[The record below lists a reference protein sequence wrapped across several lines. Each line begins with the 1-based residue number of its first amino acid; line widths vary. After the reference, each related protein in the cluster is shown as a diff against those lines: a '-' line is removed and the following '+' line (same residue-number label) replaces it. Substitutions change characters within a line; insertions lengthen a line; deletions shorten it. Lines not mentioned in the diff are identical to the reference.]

1 MFTKRTIIGTIVGGA
16 ILVLGLVS
24 LIMSFG
30 LQTVEINDTFGI
42 GEGTSYRF
50 VAPEHSEQN
59 IKITGE
65 TFDVT
70 LSTPAGGLQIPRT
83 EHKKEVT
90 FQWFHLADGESKLE
104 IQNTGQ
110 QELHVTGTVQISTDP
125 IYYTYHVLVMISGI
139 VIIGFSAGFSIRKPR
154 GF

>member
-1 MFTKRTIIGTIVGGA
+1 MFTKRTIIGTVVGGA
-16 ILVLGLVS
+16 IIALGLAS
-24 LIMSFG
+24 FIMSLG
-30 LQTVEINDTFGI
+30 LQTVEIDDTYGI

-50 VAPEHSEQN
+50 SAPSSSEQN
-59 IKITGE
+59 VKITGE
-65 TFDVT
+65 SFDVT
-70 LSTPAGGLQIPRT
+70 LSTPADGLQIPLT
-83 EHKKEVT
+83 EHKNEVT

-104 IQNTGQ
+104 VQNTGQ
-110 QELHVTGTVQISTDP
+110 KELHITGTVQISTDP

>member
-1 MFTKRTIIGTIVGGA
+1 MFTKRTIIGTVVGTVIIA
-16 ILVLGLVS
+16 LGLGS
-24 LIMSFG
+24 LIMSIG
-30 LQTVEINDTFGI
+30 LQTVEIDDTYGV
-42 GEGTSYRF
+42 GEGTSYKF
-50 VAPEHSEQN
+50 TAPSSSEQN
-59 IKITGE
+59 VKIVGDS
-65 TFDVT
+65 FDIT
-70 LSTPAGGLQIPRT
+70 LSTPADGLQIPTT

-90 FQWFHLADGESKLE
+90 FQWFHLADGDSKLE

-110 QELHVTGTVQISTDP
+110 SELHVTGTVQISTDP